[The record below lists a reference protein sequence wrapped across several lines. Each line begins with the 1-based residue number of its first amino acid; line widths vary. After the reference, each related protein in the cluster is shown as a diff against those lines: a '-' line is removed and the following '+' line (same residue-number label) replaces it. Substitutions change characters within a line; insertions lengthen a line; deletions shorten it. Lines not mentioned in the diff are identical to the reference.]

1 MKRVGDNSLFYFVPQ
16 ILRKGIQ
23 MKKIFFALALLTFQL
38 ASLRVLADAL
48 PMPLPSPQPTPVAA
62 PEARALEVRFFGGLT
77 GFDDAAYRT
86 VKSIVASLL
95 SEGAID
101 QFKTSFWGREGG
113 SSFCIE
119 LSPTTPIKIEQI
131 TQMLAAIHP
140 KDNSVYKYTE
150 VEKCQ

>member
-1 MKRVGDNSLFYFVPQ
+1 MKLLLLS
-16 ILRKGIQ
+16 
-23 MKKIFFALALLTFQL
+23 LALMTSFEVTGQISR
-38 ASLRVLADAL
+38 ADSLPA
-48 PMPLPSPQPTPVAA
+48 PSPTPEPAPVA
-62 PEARALEVRFFGGLT
+62 RAIEVRFFGGLT

-86 VKSIVASLL
+86 VKSLMASLL
-95 SEGAID
+95 SEGVID

-119 LSPTTPIKIEQI
+119 LSPTTQVTTLQI

-140 KDNSVYKYTE
+140 KDNSVYKFTP